1 MTTDITAPAKIP
13 ATTPATTYVE
23 LQVTSHFSFLRG
35 ASAPEELFAA
45 AALLGHRALGLCDRG
60 SVAGMVRGLLG
71 QEATGVRLIA
81 GSRVDLRD
89 GGSLLLYPKDR
100 AAWSRLTRL
109 LTLGKSRGGKGNCWL
124 DWADLAAWGAA
135 ASGGDVAG
143 TGDAASGGDAAP
155 GGDGA
160 GASKRAPASEARAGK
175 GLVAILLADEAGEQT
190 EQALEALRD
199 LFGADAY
206 LALSF
211 RRRPGDAARLR
222 ALDALGQR
230 IGVRRVA
237 CGDILYHVPERRPL
251 QDVLTAI
258 REKTTVDALG
268 FKRERF
274 MDRALKS
281 PAEMER
287 RFALFPDAIQATA
300 DIAAACRFDLGE
312 IRYQYPYEE
321 VMAGRTAQE
330 ALAALTEE
338 GAARM
343 FPDGVP
349 PAYRRQIDHE
359 LRLIGELNY
368 APYFLTV
375 NSIVAESRRRGILCQ
390 GRGSAANSCVCF
402 LLGVT
407 SIDPIK
413 HELLFERFV
422 SGERKEPP
430 DIDVDFEHERR
441 EEIIQWIYETYGRHR
456 SALTAVVTRYRTRGA
471 VAEVGKAL
479 GLPRD
484 LTKMLTGLVWGWSVD
499 GIPDERIA
507 ELNLNA
513 ADHRLRLT
521 LDLAQQLI
529 GTPRHL
535 SQHPGGFV
543 LTQERL
549 DDLVPIEP
557 ARMEDRQI
565 IEWDKDDID
574 VLKFMKVDVL
584 GLGMLG
590 CMNRAFNLLREHKG
604 VDVGMA
610 DLQDDDPD
618 VYGMI
623 QKADTLGVFQIE
635 SRAQMSMLP
644 RIKPKCFYDLV
655 IEVAIVRPGP
665 IQGDMVHPYLRRREG
680 KEKPEYP
687 KPELRAVL
695 EKTLGV
701 PLFQEQAMKVAIV
714 GAGFTPA
721 EADQLRRAMATFKLT
736 GGVSHFYD
744 KLVGGMTQ
752 RGYPKDFAERTFKQI
767 EGFGSY
773 GFPESHAASFAKI
786 AYASCWMKH
795 HHPDVFCAALL
806 NAQPMGFYAPAQIV
820 RDARNHGVEVRP
832 VSINES
838 HWDCTLEE
846 SGAGGVAG
854 RLRAVRLGLRQVRS
868 LANVHGAAIVGA
880 RGDLPYDCVEDVWR
894 RASVPRA
901 AIERIAEADGFA
913 CLAEDRRQGLWK
925 VKGLGEAPLPLFA
938 AADAREASFSPE
950 GREPATALR
959 PMTEGREVVEDY
971 RTLQLSLRAHPLSF
985 LREALD
991 KMGIVRCADLG
1002 GIRDGRN
1009 IEVAGVILVR
1019 QRPGSAKGVLFVTI
1033 EDETGIANGIL
1044 WPDRFDIYRRQVM
1057 SASMIAMRGR
1067 MQKEGEV
1074 IHIICDRIVD
1084 HDAMLRQVGR
1094 TGFAVAPGRGDG
1106 ARSGGGPDSR
1116 DAAWRPEPRTLAPPP
1131 MGQAAEEPA
1140 PLRQP
1145 SRNFR

>member
-1 MTTDITAPAKIP
+1 MGR
-13 ATTPATTYVE
+13 YVE

-35 ASAPEELFAA
+35 ASSPEELFSTAK
-45 AALLGHRALGLCDRG
+45 LLGHEALGLADRG
-60 SVAGMVRGLLG
+60 SVAGVVRGWDG
-71 QEATGVRLIA
+71 QKTTGVRMIA
-81 GSRVDLRD
+81 GARADLTD
-89 GGSLLLYPKDR
+89 GRALLLYPTDR

-109 LTLGKSRGGKGNCWL
+109 LSAGKARGGKGCCLL
-124 DWADLAAWGAA
+124 DWADV
-135 ASGGDVAG
+135 SE
-143 TGDAASGGDAAP
+143 
-155 GGDGA
+155 
-160 GASKRAPASEARAGK
+160 RAE
-175 GLVAILLADEAGEQT
+175 GLIAILLPDLADETTAAHLGD
-190 EQALEALRD
+190 LRNV
-199 LFGADAY
+199 FGSRGY
-206 LALSF
+206 CALSL
-211 RRRPGDAARLR
+211 RRRPGDAARLHALNAMAR
-222 ALDALGQR
+222 ASGIRA
-230 IGVRRVA
+230 VA
-237 CGDILYHVPERRPL
+237 TGDVLYHSPEARPL
-251 QDVLTAI
+251 QDVMSAI
-258 REKTTVDALG
+258 REKTTIDALG
-268 FKRERF
+268 FRRERF
-274 MDRALKS
+274 MDRDLKS

-287 RFALFPDAIQATA
+287 RFASFPDAIEASA
-300 DIAAACRFDLGE
+300 DIAAQCRFDLGE
-312 IRYQYPYEE
+312 IQYQYPYEQ

-330 ALAALTEE
+330 ALAALTQD
-338 GAARM
+338 GADQK
-343 FPDGVP
+343 FPGGLP
-349 PAYRRQIDHE
+349 AAYRSQINHE
-359 LRLIGELNY
+359 LKLIEQLGY

-375 NSIVAESRRRGILCQ
+375 NAIVAESRRRGILCQ
-390 GRGSAANSCVCF
+390 GRGSAANSCVCYM
-402 LLGVT
+402 LGIT
-407 SIDPIK
+407 SIDPVQ

-484 LTKMLTGLVWGWSVD
+484 LTKMLTGLVWGWSEE
-499 GIPDERIA
+499 GITDEQI
-507 ELNLNA
+507 ESLNLNA
-513 ADHRLRLT
+513 NDHRLRLT
-521 LDLAQQLI
+521 LDLSRQLI
-529 GTPRHL
+529 GAPRHL

-543 LTQERL
+543 LTQDRL

-574 VLKFMKVDVL
+574 ALKFMKVDVL

-590 CMNRAFNLLREHKG
+590 CMNRAFNLLEEMKG
-604 VDVGMA
+604 IKVGMA
-610 DLQDDDPD
+610 DLQDDDPA
-618 VYGMI
+618 VYAMI

-644 RIKPKCFYDLV
+644 RIKPARFYDLV

-680 KEKPEYP
+680 KEQPEYP

-744 KLVGGMTQ
+744 KLVGGMVS

-820 RDARNHGVEVRP
+820 RDAQAHGVEVRP
-832 VSINES
+832 VSVNHS
-838 HWDCTLEE
+838 HWDCTLEP
-846 SGAGGVAG
+846 ARG
-854 RLRAVRLGLRQVRS
+854 RYFAVRLGFRQVRG
-868 LANVHGAAIVGA
+868 LANVHGAAIVAA
-880 RGDLPYDCVEDVWR
+880 RGPAPFESVEEVWR
-894 RASVPRA
+894 RAAVPRA
-901 AIERIAEADGFA
+901 AIERLAEADAFHVIA
-913 CLAEDRRQGLWK
+913 QDRRQSLWK

-938 AADAREASFSPE
+938 AADEQEEKFSSE
-950 GREPATALR
+950 GQEPVTVLR
-959 PMTEGREVVEDY
+959 PMTGGREVVEDY
-971 RTLQLSLRAHPLSF
+971 RSLQLSLRAHPLSF
-985 LREALD
+985 LREQLD
-991 KMGIVRCADLG
+991 GMRIVRCAGLAN
-1002 GIRDGRN
+1002 IRNGLN
-1009 IEVAGVILVR
+1009 VEVAGVILVR

-1033 EDETGIANGIL
+1033 EDETGVANGII
-1044 WPDRFDIYRRQVM
+1044 WPNKFEIYRRQVM

-1067 MQKEGEV
+1067 LQREGEV
-1074 IHIICDRIVD
+1074 THIICDRIVD
-1084 HDAMLRQVGR
+1084 HDDMLRSIGR
-1094 TGFAVAPGRGDG
+1094 TEFSVAPGRGDG
-1106 ARSGGGPDSR
+1106 ATHGGGPDPR
-1116 DAAWRPEPRTLAPPP
+1116 DPSWRPQARTLASAPV
-1131 MGQAAEEPA
+1131 GTVQEQEEL
-1140 PLRQP
+1140 LRLR
-1145 SRNFR
+1145 SHDFH

>member
-1 MTTDITAPAKIP
+1 MTDPV
-13 ATTPATTYVE
+13 TTYVE
-23 LQVTSHFSFLRG
+23 LYATSHFSFLRG
-35 ASAPEELFAA
+35 ASSPEELFAA
-45 AALLGHRALGLCDRG
+45 AAALGHSALGLCDRG
-60 SVAGMVRGLLG
+60 SVAGMVRGLSG

-81 GSRVDLRD
+81 GTRVNLRD
-89 GGSLLLYPKDR
+89 GRSILLYPTDR

-109 LTLGKSRGGKGNCWL
+109 LSLGKARGGKGNCWL
-124 DWADLAAWGAA
+124 DWPDVAA
-135 ASGGDVAG
+135 AA
-143 TGDAASGGDAAP
+143 
-155 GGDGA
+155 
-160 GASKRAPASEARAGK
+160 E
-175 GLVAILLADEAGEQT
+175 GLVAILLPGEADERAR
-190 EQALEALRD
+190 LD
-199 LFGADAY
+199 LAELSGAFGPRAF
-206 LALSF
+206 LALAL
-211 RRRPGDAARLR
+211 RRRPGDFARLR
-222 ALDALGQR
+222 ALDALAQEV
-230 IGVRRVA
+230 GVRTVA
-237 CGDILYHVPERRPL
+237 LGDILYHAPERRPL

-287 RFALFPDAIQATA
+287 RFALFPDAIAATA

-312 IRYQYPYEE
+312 IRYQYPYEQ
-321 VMAGRTAQE
+321 VMEGRTAQE

-338 GAARM
+338 GANRM
-343 FPDGVP
+343 FPGGVP
-349 PAYRRQIDHE
+349 PAYRKQIAHE
-359 LRLIGELNY
+359 LRLIGELGY

-441 EEIIQWIYETYGRHR
+441 EEIIQWIYETYGRQR

-484 LTKMLTGLVWGWSVD
+484 LTKMLTGLVWGWSMD
-499 GIPDERIA
+499 GIPEERIA

-513 ADHRLRLT
+513 NDYRLRLC
-521 LDLAQQLI
+521 LDLARQLI

-543 LTQERL
+543 LTEERL

-590 CMNRAFNLLREHKG
+590 CMNRAFNLLAEHKG
-604 VDVGMA
+604 ISVGMA
-610 DLQDDDPD
+610 DLQDDDPA

-680 KEKPEYP
+680 KEKAEYP

-714 GAGFTPA
+714 GAGFTPV
-721 EADQLRRAMATFKLT
+721 EADQLRRGMATFKLT

-744 KLVGGMTQ
+744 KLVGGMVE

-832 VSINES
+832 VSINDS
-838 HWDCTLEE
+838 HWDCTLER
-846 SGAGGVAG
+846 SDG
-854 RLRAVRLGLRQVRS
+854 RYLAVRLGFRQVRS
-868 LANVHGAAIVGA
+868 LANIHGAAIVGA
-880 RGDLPYDCVEDVWR
+880 RGDVPYDCVEDVWR
-894 RASVPRA
+894 RAGVPRA

-913 CLAEDRRQGLWK
+913 SLSEDRRQGLWK
-925 VKGLGEAPLPLFA
+925 VRGLGEAPLPLFA
-938 AADAREASFSPE
+938 AADAREANFSPE
-950 GREPATALR
+950 GLEPPTALR

-985 LREALD
+985 LREELD
-991 KMGIVRCADLG
+991 RMGIVRCADLG
-1002 GIRDGRN
+1002 SIRDGRN

-1057 SASMIAMRGR
+1057 AASMIAMRGR
-1067 MQKEGEV
+1067 VQKEGEI
-1074 IHIICDRIVD
+1074 IHIICDRITD

-1094 TGFAVAPGRGDG
+1094 SALSIAPGRGDG
-1106 ARSGGGPDSR
+1106 ARNGGGPDSR
-1116 DAAWRPEPRTLAPPP
+1116 
-1131 MGQAAEEPA
+1131 EPA
-1140 PLRQP
+1140 LRVR
-1145 SRNFR
+1145 SHDFH

>member
-1 MTTDITAPAKIP
+1 MSAAGIRGPGG
-13 ATTPATTYVE
+13 ATRYVE
-23 LQVTSHFSFLRG
+23 LQTTSHFSFLRG
-35 ASAPEELFAA
+35 ASSPEELFAA
-45 AALLGHRALGLCDRG
+45 AALQGHSALGLCDRG
-60 SVAGMVRGLLG
+60 SVAGMVRGLSG

-81 GSRVDLRD
+81 GSRIDLRD
-89 GGSLLLYPKDR
+89 GRSLLLYPRDR

-109 LTLGKSRGGKGNCWL
+109 LSLGKARGGKGQCSL
-124 DWADLAAWGAA
+124 DW
-135 ASGGDVAG
+135 GDVA
-143 TGDAASGGDAAP
+143 
-155 GGDGA
+155 
-160 GASKRAPASEARAGK
+160 ARAA
-175 GLVAILLADEAGEQT
+175 GLAAILLPGDADARTRSDLGE
-190 EQALEALRD
+190 LRD
-199 LFGADAY
+199 VFGSGAH
-206 LALSF
+206 LALTL
-211 RRRPGDAARLR
+211 RRRPGDFARLA
-222 ALDALGQR
+222 ALDELAR
-230 IGVRRVA
+230 DIGVRGVA
-237 CGDILYHVPERRPL
+237 CGDILYHAPDRRPL

-258 REKTTVDALG
+258 REKTTIDALG
-268 FKRERF
+268 FRRERF

-300 DIAAACRFDLGE
+300 DIASVCRFDLGE

-321 VMAGRTAQE
+321 VMAGRSAQE
-330 ALAALTEE
+330 ALAALTEV

-349 PAYRRQIDHE
+349 PAYRKQIDHE
-359 LRLIGELNY
+359 LRLIGELGY

-375 NSIVAESRRRGILCQ
+375 NAIVAESRRRGILCQ

-407 SIDPIK
+407 SIDPIR

-484 LTKMLTGLVWGWSVD
+484 LTKMLTGLVWGWSAD
-499 GIPDERIA
+499 GIPAERIA

-513 ADHRLRLT
+513 DDHRLRLT

-543 LTQERL
+543 LTEERL

-557 ARMEDRQI
+557 ARMADRQI

-604 VDVGMA
+604 IEVGMA
-610 DLQDDDPD
+610 DLQDDDPA

-644 RIKPKCFYDLV
+644 RIKPRCFYDLV

-680 KEKPEYP
+680 REQPEYP
-687 KPELRAVL
+687 RPELRAVL

-744 KLVGGMTQ
+744 KLVGGMVA
-752 RGYPKDFAERTFKQI
+752 RGYPRDFAERTFKQI

-820 RDARNHGVEVRP
+820 GDARKHGVEVRP
-832 VSINES
+832 VSINDS
-838 HWDCTLEE
+838 HWDCTLEQRD
-846 SGAGGVAG
+846 G
-854 RLRAVRLGLRQVRS
+854 RTLAVRLGLRQVRG

-880 RGDLPYDCVEDVWR
+880 RGDMPYDCVEDVWR
-894 RASVPRA
+894 RAGVPRA
-901 AIERIAEADGFA
+901 AIERIAEADGFS
-913 CLAEDRRQGLWK
+913 CLVEDRRQGLWK
-925 VKGLGEAPLPLFA
+925 VRGLGEAPLPLFA
-938 AADAREASFSPE
+938 AADAHEAAFSPE
-950 GREPATALR
+950 GIEPETQLR
-959 PMTEGREVVEDY
+959 PMTDGREVVEDY
-971 RTLQLSLRAHPLSF
+971 RTTQLSLRAHPLSF
-985 LREALD
+985 LRPELD
-991 KMGIVRCADLG
+991 AMRIVRCADLAQL
-1002 GIRDGRN
+1002 RDGRN
-1009 IEVAGVILVR
+1009 VEVAGIALVR

-1044 WPDRFDIYRRQVM
+1044 WPDKFEIYRRPIM

-1067 MQKEGEV
+1067 LQKEGEI

-1084 HDAMLRQVGR
+1084 RDDMLRSIGR
-1094 TGFAVAPGRGDG
+1094 MDFAVAPGRADG
-1106 ARSGGGPDSR
+1106 ARGGGGPDPR
-1116 DAAWRPEPRTLAPPP
+1116 DPARSPRGRTWASPPH
-1131 MGQAAEEPA
+1131 GSAEEEL
-1140 PLRQP
+1140 LRVR
-1145 SRNFR
+1145 SHDFH

>member
-1 MTTDITAPAKIP
+1 MTDPG
-13 ATTPATTYVE
+13 TTYVE
-23 LQVTSHFSFLRG
+23 LYATSHFSFLRG
-35 ASAPEELFAA
+35 ASSPEELFAA
-45 AALLGHRALGLCDRG
+45 AASQGHSALGLCDRG
-60 SVAGMVRGLLG
+60 SVAGMVRGLSG

-81 GSRVDLRD
+81 GTRVDLRD
-89 GGSLLLYPKDR
+89 GRSILLYPTDR

-109 LTLGKSRGGKGNCWL
+109 LSLGKGRGGKGNCWL
-124 DWADLAAWGAA
+124 DWPDVAA
-135 ASGGDVAG
+135 AA
-143 TGDAASGGDAAP
+143 
-155 GGDGA
+155 
-160 GASKRAPASEARAGK
+160 E
-175 GLVAILLADEAGEQT
+175 GLVAILLPGEADERAR
-190 EQALEALRD
+190 LD
-199 LFGADAY
+199 LAELSGAFGPRAF
-206 LALSF
+206 LALAL
-211 RRRPGDAARLR
+211 RRRPGDFARLR
-222 ALDALGQR
+222 ALDALAQEL
-230 IGVRRVA
+230 GVRSVA
-237 CGDILYHVPERRPL
+237 LGDILYHAPERRPL

-287 RFALFPDAIQATA
+287 RFALFPDAIAATA

-312 IRYQYPYEE
+312 IRYQYPYEQ
-321 VMAGRTAQE
+321 VMEGRTAQE

-338 GAARM
+338 GANRM
-343 FPDGVP
+343 FPGGVP
-349 PAYRRQIDHE
+349 PAYRKQIAHE
-359 LRLIGELNY
+359 LRLIGELGY

-499 GIPDERIA
+499 GIPEERIA

-513 ADHRLRLT
+513 GDYRLRLT
-521 LDLAQQLI
+521 LDLARQLI

-543 LTQERL
+543 LTEERL

-590 CMNRAFNLLREHKG
+590 CMNRAFNLLAEHKG
-604 VDVGMA
+604 ISVGMA
-610 DLQDDDPD
+610 DLQEDDPA

-714 GAGFTPA
+714 GAGFTPV

-744 KLVGGMTQ
+744 KLVGGMVE

-795 HHPDVFCAALL
+795 HHPDVFGAALL

-820 RDARNHGVEVRP
+820 RDAQKHGVEVRP
-832 VSINES
+832 VSINDS
-838 HWDCTLEE
+838 HWDCTLER
-846 SGAGGVAG
+846 SDG
-854 RLRAVRLGLRQVRS
+854 RYLAVRLGFRQVRS
-868 LANVHGAAIVGA
+868 LANIHGAAIVGA

-894 RASVPRA
+894 RAGVPRA

-925 VKGLGEAPLPLFA
+925 VRGLGEAPLPLFA

-950 GREPATALR
+950 GLEPPTALR

-985 LREALD
+985 LRDELD
-991 KMGIVRCADLG
+991 AMGIVRCADLSQ
-1002 GIRDGRN
+1002 IRDGRN

-1067 MQKEGEV
+1067 LQKEGEV

-1084 HDAMLRQVGR
+1084 HDALLRRVGCS
-1094 TGFAVAPGRGDG
+1094 ALSIAPGRGDG
-1106 ARSGGGPDSR
+1106 ARNGGGPDSR
-1116 DAAWRPEPRTLAPPP
+1116 DA
-1131 MGQAAEEPA
+1131 
-1140 PLRQP
+1140 PLRIR
-1145 SRNFR
+1145 SHDFH